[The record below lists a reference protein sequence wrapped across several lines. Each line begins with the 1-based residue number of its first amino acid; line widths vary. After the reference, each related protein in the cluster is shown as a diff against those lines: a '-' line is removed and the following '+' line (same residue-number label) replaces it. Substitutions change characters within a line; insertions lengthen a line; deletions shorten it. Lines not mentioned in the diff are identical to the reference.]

1 MPVNHELKTLD
12 VFFDAVKRGAK
23 NFEVRKDDRAF
34 QAGDTVTLY
43 RVTQAEIDNPMPG
56 APPMPSPVMPRNT
69 VNAPIA
75 ATISF
80 VLRGGQFGIDS
91 DYVVLALSD
100 IRDAR

>member
-56 APPMPSPVMPRNT
+56 APPFVPRNT
-69 VNAPIA
+69 ANAPIT

-80 VLRGGQFGIDS
+80 VLRGGRFGIDS

-100 IRDAR
+100 IRDVR

>member
-1 MPVNHELKTLD
+1 MPVNHDLKTLD

-34 QAGDTVTLY
+34 QTGDTVTLY
-43 RVTQAEIDNPMPG
+43 RVTQSEIDNPLPSIG
-56 APPMPSPVMPRNT
+56 AASVMPRNT
-69 VNAPIA
+69 ANAPIA

-80 VLRGGQFGIDS
+80 VLRGGRFGIDS

-100 IRDAR
+100 IRDVR